1 MEPRRIVRGIALIAL
16 TGLMAYSVL
25 RFAHY
30 QGMGS
35 HVLRP
40 GTPVAPFSLPTLDG
54 GRFDLSQAADRPVVI
69 TFWGPFCP
77 SCKRQLPDLQ
87 ALHEARSDDA
97 LVVTVAQGDRADVE
111 AVARRMK
118 LTLPVLLDER
128 GVVHHQFNVFTIP
141 YNVVLAPGLTVKT
154 DYVGAAGRA
163 RMEAWIA
170 RAPDGNGS

>member
-1 MEPRRIVRGIALIAL
+1 MEPRRIVRGIALVAL

-54 GRFDLSQAADRPVVI
+54 GRFDLSKVADRPVII

-87 ALHEARSDDA
+87 ALHEARPGGA
-97 LVVTVAQGDRADVE
+97 LVVTVAQGDRADIE
-111 AVARRMK
+111 AVARRMR

-128 GVVHHQFNVFTIP
+128 GVVHQQFNVFTIP
-141 YNVVLAPGLTVKT
+141 YSVVLAPGLTVKT
-154 DYVGAAGRA
+154 DYVGPADRA
-163 RMEAWIA
+163 RMDAWISS
-170 RAPDGNGS
+170 PSHGS